1 MLLPDDFVSIFA
13 NWTMGRII
21 GIDYGQKR
29 TGLAVTDPEQRIAGV
44 LTTVASNELY
54 TYLEK
59 YVHNEPVEGFVVG
72 FPREMNNQPSESAQ
86 YVQAFVK
93 GLIKKFPEI
102 PVFWTD
108 ERFTSK
114 MAMQTLIA
122 AGASKSDRRD
132 KGNVDA
138 VSAAIILESWL
149 QERKFKESR

>member
-1 MLLPDDFVSIFA
+1 
-13 NWTMGRII
+13 MGRII

-44 LTTVASNELY
+44 LATVASHELY

-59 YVHNEPVEGFVVG
+59 YLSAEVVEGFVVG
-72 FPREMNNQPSESAQ
+72 FPRQMNFQPSESAQ

-93 GLIKKFPEI
+93 GLKKKFPEI
-102 PVFWTD
+102 PVYWID

-114 MAMQTLIA
+114 MAVQSMVA
-122 AGASKSDRRD
+122 SGASKSARRD
-132 KGNVDA
+132 KGNIDA

-149 QERKFKESR
+149 QKRIFESKL